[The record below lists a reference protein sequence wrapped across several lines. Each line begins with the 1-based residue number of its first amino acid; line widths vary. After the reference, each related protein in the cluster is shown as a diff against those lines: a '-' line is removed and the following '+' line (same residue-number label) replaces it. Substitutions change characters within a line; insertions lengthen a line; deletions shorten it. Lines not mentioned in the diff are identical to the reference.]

1 MSVQSNTLLLVDVM
15 KYLRNMCIKKYKL
28 DPACFL
34 TATGLAWQVAKVT
47 TTDSF
52 QIKEKITDEIS
63 NNGP

>member
-1 MSVQSNTLLLVDVM
+1 M

-34 TATGLAWQVAKVT
+34 TATGLAWQAAKVT